1 MLSPQT
7 TLLQSDIKN
16 FYKTFGELITLCDI
30 GVDTPYNIG
39 NSLIKFVIA
48 NCVINEERQVATYHK
63 FNSQIKTFMCISSI
77 TEMDD
82 QNMRQYKNILRQLWS
97 LLSQSMRNRFIH
109 MYYQN
114 MYIYT

>member
-30 GVDTPYNIG
+30 EVDTPYNFIK
-39 NSLIKFVIA
+39 SLIEFVIA
-48 NCVINEERQVATYHK
+48 NCFINKERQLANYHK
-63 FNSQIKTFMCISSI
+63 FIPQIRRFLGISSM

-82 QNMRQYKNILRQLWS
+82 QHMRQYKNILRQLWS

-109 MYYQN
+109 MHYQN
-114 MYIYT
+114 MYTYT

>member
-1 MLSPQT
+1 MLSSQT
-7 TLLQSDIKN
+7 ILLQSDIKN

-30 GVDTPYNIG
+30 GVDTPYNVVK
-39 NSLIKFVIA
+39 SLIEFVIA
-48 NCVINEERQVATYHK
+48 NCFINHERQVATYHK
-63 FNSQIKTFMCISSI
+63 FISQIKIFVCISSI
-77 TEMDD
+77 TEMND